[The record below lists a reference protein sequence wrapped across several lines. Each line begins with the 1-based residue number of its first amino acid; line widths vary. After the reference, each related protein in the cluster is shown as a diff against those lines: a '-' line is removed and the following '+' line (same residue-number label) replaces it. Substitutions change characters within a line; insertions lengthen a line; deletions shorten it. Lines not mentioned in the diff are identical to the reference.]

1 MVDYCSVTRILLLR
15 HGQSTW
21 NAEGRWQGWA
31 DPPLS
36 PLGELQTEQAA
47 DLFVGGVEAAVSSD
61 LQRAKRTAEIFA
73 ARLGVGPVE
82 AFPGL
87 RERDVGD
94 FTGLTRDEID
104 ERWPGL
110 LEPGTPLV
118 PPGGETSATL
128 LARAIASLHRLA
140 ELYPDRQVLAVTH
153 GALIRTVEGHL
164 GVEHGPTPNLAGR
177 WVIVTGAGLAAGDR
191 AALLP
196 GDPAIVIG

>member
-36 PLGELQTEQAA
+36 TLGEIQTEQAA
-47 DLFVGGVEAAVSSD
+47 ATLFGGVDAVVSSD

-73 ARLGVGPVE
+73 ERLAVGPVE
-82 AFPGL
+82 PFPGL
-87 RERDVGD
+87 RERDVGEL
-94 FTGLTRDEID
+94 TGLTRHEID

-110 LEPGTPLV
+110 LEPGSPLV
-118 PPGGETSATL
+118 PTL

-140 ELYPDRQVLAVTH
+140 ERHPDRQVLAVSH

-177 WVIVTGAGLAAGDR
+177 WLIVTGAGLAAGDR

-196 GDPAIVIG
+196 GEPAIVTG